1 MPFKNKP
8 EPGIIFLKNK
18 TVQIRKDISQKTISS
33 KGLFKINLYWEVPEI
48 IFFENKPEPVITYF
62 ENLHQLGHW
71 SRINIC
77 TRVPGRTLLRNKKD
91 KYEFYTK

>member
-8 EPGIIFLKNK
+8 EPGITFLKNK

-62 ENLHQLGHW
+62 ENLHQLGH
-71 SRINIC
+71 
-77 TRVPGRTLLRNKKD
+77 
-91 KYEFYTK
+91 